1 MTYTL
6 FSRLFREADNYNDVE
21 MYIAERGWQDWM
33 EPYSPTEISDILELI
48 FSLSKSSFRELR
60 EKLGISRAEL
70 VRRYDF
76 PSRTIQDWEYENF
89 VPASHIKSL
98 YVFAIYSDLREG
110 KEGNNEPEES
120 N

>member
-33 EPYSPTEISDILELI
+33 EPYSLTEISDILELI
-48 FSLSKSSFRELR
+48 FSLSKSSFLGLR

-70 VRRYDF
+70 VRRYGI
-76 PSRTIQDWEYENF
+76 PSRTIQIGINCEY
-89 VPASHIKSL
+89 I
-98 YVFAIYSDLREG
+98 
-110 KEGNNEPEES
+110 
-120 N
+120 